1 MIQDKI
7 LSITSIEP
15 YIVELEASLKI
26 RDSLVVREKAQK
38 DLKVLDKTSET
49 FLVKNIYMKDSKRKI
64 GPVAQLGVAL

>member
-1 MIQDKI
+1 MIQEKI
-7 LSITSIEP
+7 LSKTSIEP

-49 FLVKNIYMKDSKRKI
+49 FLVKNIYMKDSKRKM
-64 GPVAQLGVAL
+64 GP